1 MSWAAHHAKTRL
13 RRHNPNNQMA
23 RVSGHFLFLPT
34 EPKRGGTSRDL
45 GSPRTYKTTV
55 QINLAAGIAPRDVVP
70 SLDTQHLT
78 DYF

>member
-1 MSWAAHHAKTRL
+1 MSWAAHHAKTRKKH
-13 RRHNPNNQMA
+13 HNPNNQMA
-23 RVSGHFLFLPT
+23 RVSGHFLFSLA

-45 GSPRTYKTTV
+45 GSPGTYKTTV
-55 QINLAAGIAPRDVVP
+55 QINLAAGIALRDVVP